1 MATVYPTVYP
11 SDMPPMLARQE
22 PSYEYIYIYKASLLC
37 LYLTLFCIYCS
48 LYFGILGTLPYMYD

>member
-22 PSYEYIYIYKASLLC
+22 PSSSKTRRFLEALAGGLQIPRW
-37 LYLTLFCIYCS
+37 
-48 LYFGILGTLPYMYD
+48 LGSDPLSGGLVVGS